1 MFWNPY
7 SLLKLLQNGPIVA
20 YRLAMCA
27 LIGSI
32 LKFNA
37 RALFGTTTL
46 LLMVVGSTWGQ
57 TDSSATNVKQKGS
70 QSIRALDAPLNAA
83 PAVNRGAL
91 QTANQIRTVG
101 SDGITPIPFTV
112 VFNKNSG
119 ESVLTDVRGKA
130 TISRSQSTDTL
141 VFRSVGFMDMVVY
154 PGDPVPAKVRMVE
167 DLVNL
172 QTAEVVSQ
180 GLGDVQSSSLSMKVN
195 KIAPLSQSVAPLE
208 VPQTA
213 AELLWSTGAVLVQQS
228 QQGGGSPILRGF
240 EANRILLVVD
250 GVRMNNAIYRSGHL
264 QNAITIDPQVLE
276 RTDVLL
282 GPNSILFGSDAL
294 GGVIHYHTRTPK
306 LGVKNFSVR
315 SSAAYRTPNTSGSGH
330 LDFEISRP
338 EWASL
343 TSVSRAGYGNLRMGT
358 WRQHGD
364 SHWGLDSLYVA
375 RIDGVDTVLV
385 NGSPEIQKGS
395 GYHQTDW
402 LQKFRIQAGPGVI
415 DLNFQYSTSSNV
427 PRYDVSGDWSNG
439 QLKWA
444 EWNYGP
450 QKRALG
456 SAKFSRQLYRWN
468 VQWETQVAVQRIE
481 ESRIKRRFGEE
492 WRETQ
497 TETVQVLN
505 GYTTFNKRWYS
516 GLNLTAGVSASW
528 DDVTSMAQQ
537 THVMDGDSTRA
548 AMTRYPNG
556 GSGLLTQGVFAT
568 AQWPWRQHR
577 LAAGVRWSQSQLN
590 ARFNS
595 NASYTLPFNELNMNN
610 GALTGGLSGH
620 WKSMGSWS
628 AMTSL
633 STGFRHPNIDDVGKV
648 REKGGFVLIPNDAL
662 RPEYLTSLEQGV
674 TWDFQSRN
682 VLSCTWTAFASFLDH
697 AIVPQNALLDGASMF
712 LIDGD
717 SAQVQ
722 THVNAEQATIL
733 GSRLE
738 VNAQITEKCGFQG
751 AVNWTRGRQV
761 AKGES
766 TTRPMA
772 HIPPLFGRVAV
783 DYEHRWWT
791 LEGYVLFSAQ
801 KPSDQFGDFATD
813 NLDLMLP
820 SGSPSWWTLNVESEI
835 QVHPSLSLRLGVRN
849 ALDMHYRV
857 FASGISAAG
866 RGFYASLHASF

>member
-20 YRLAMCA
+20 YRLAMRT
-27 LIGSI
+27 LIGSA

-37 RALFGTTTL
+37 RALFGTSTL
-46 LLMVVGSTWGQ
+46 LLTVVGSTWGQ
-57 TDSSATNVKQKGS
+57 TDSSATNVKQKES
-70 QSIRALDAPLNAA
+70 QSIRALEAPVDAA
-83 PAVNRGAL
+83 PAKNRGAL
-91 QTANQIRTVG
+91 QTVNQIRTVG
-101 SDGITPIPFTV
+101 SDGMTPIPFTV

-119 ESVLTDVRGKA
+119 ESVLTDVSGNA
-130 TISRSQSTDTL
+130 TISRSELTDTL

-180 GLGDVQSSSLSMKVN
+180 GLGDVQSSSLSMQVN

-338 EWASL
+338 GWASL
-343 TSVSRAGYGNLRMGT
+343 TSVSRAGYGDLRMGT

-385 NGSPEIQKGS
+385 NGSPEIQMGS

-468 VQWETQVAVQRIE
+468 VQWETQVALQRIE

-537 THVMDGDSTRA
+537 THRD
-548 AMTRYPNG
+548 
-556 GSGLLTQGVFAT
+556 
-568 AQWPWRQHR
+568 W
-577 LAAGVRWSQSQLN
+577 
-590 ARFNS
+590 
-595 NASYTLPFNELNMNN
+595 
-610 GALTGGLSGH
+610 
-620 WKSMGSWS
+620 MGI
-628 AMTSL
+628 A
-633 STGFRHPNIDDVGKV
+633 
-648 REKGGFVLIPNDAL
+648 
-662 RPEYLTSLEQGV
+662 PEQ
-674 TWDFQSRN
+674 Q
-682 VLSCTWTAFASFLDH
+682 
-697 AIVPQNALLDGASMF
+697 
-712 LIDGD
+712 
-717 SAQVQ
+717 
-722 THVNAEQATIL
+722 
-733 GSRLE
+733 
-738 VNAQITEKCGFQG
+738 
-751 AVNWTRGRQV
+751 
-761 AKGES
+761 
-766 TTRPMA
+766 
-772 HIPPLFGRVAV
+772 
-783 DYEHRWWT
+783 
-791 LEGYVLFSAQ
+791 
-801 KPSDQFGDFATD
+801 
-813 NLDLMLP
+813 
-820 SGSPSWWTLNVESEI
+820 
-835 QVHPSLSLRLGVRN
+835 
-849 ALDMHYRV
+849 
-857 FASGISAAG
+857 
-866 RGFYASLHASF
+866 

>member
-20 YRLAMCA
+20 YRLAMRT
-27 LIGSI
+27 LIGSA
-32 LKFNA
+32 LKLNA
-37 RALFGTTTL
+37 RALLGTTTL
-46 LLMVVGSTWGQ
+46 LLTVVGSTWGQ
-57 TDSSATNVKQKGS
+57 TDSSATNVKQKES
-70 QSIRALDAPLNAA
+70 QSIRALEAPVNAA
-83 PAVNRGAL
+83 PATNRGAL
-91 QTANQIRTVG
+91 QTVNQIRTVG
-101 SDGITPIPFTV
+101 SDGMTPIPFTV

-119 ESVLTDVRGKA
+119 ESVLTDVSGNA
-130 TISRSQSTDTL
+130 TISRSELTDTL

-154 PGDPVPAKVRMVE
+154 PGDPVPAQVRMVE

-180 GLGDVQSSSLSMKVN
+180 GLGDVQSSSLSMQVN

-315 SSAAYRTPNTSGSGH
+315 TSAAYRTPNTSGSGH

-338 EWASL
+338 GWASL
-343 TSVSRAGYGNLRMGT
+343 TSVSRAGYGDLRMGT

-375 RIDGVDTVLV
+375 RIEGVDTVLV
-385 NGSPEIQKGS
+385 NGSPEIQMGS

-427 PRYDVSGDWSNG
+427 PRYDVSGDSSNG

-450 QKRALG
+450 QNRALG

-674 TWDFQSRN
+674 TWNFQSRD

-722 THVNAEQATIL
+722 THVNADQATIF

-738 VNAQITEKCGFQG
+738 VNAHITEKCGFQG

-772 HIPPLFGRVAV
+772 HIPPLFGR
-783 DYEHRWWT
+783 
-791 LEGYVLFSAQ
+791 G
-801 KPSDQFGDFATD
+801 
-813 NLDLMLP
+813 
-820 SGSPSWWTLNVESEI
+820 
-835 QVHPSLSLRLGVRN
+835 
-849 ALDMHYRV
+849 
-857 FASGISAAG
+857 G
-866 RGFYASLHASF
+866 RGLRAPLVDCGGIRIIQCSKAQRSIWRLRNGQLGFDVAIRVAILVDTQCRK